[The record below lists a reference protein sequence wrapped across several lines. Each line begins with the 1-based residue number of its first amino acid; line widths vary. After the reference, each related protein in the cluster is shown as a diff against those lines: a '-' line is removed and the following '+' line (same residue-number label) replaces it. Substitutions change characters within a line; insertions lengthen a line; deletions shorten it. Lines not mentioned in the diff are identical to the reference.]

1 MYVKDIMQANV
12 ISVQV
17 GTNLSQ
23 LIGLF
28 KKFHTFP
35 IIPIVNKEDIL
46 VGIVLMRNLF
56 DVFKPCN
63 QDILMRNPL
72 SMINREPTDIF
83 DIDIEEGMGLLVIAA
98 DIMEEKMVKVYQDQ
112 PIKEGYD
119 LMQLHAL
126 DTIPVID
133 RNNKMVGL
141 ISIFDI
147 LMGVFKE
154 KGLI

>member
-1 MYVKDIMQANV
+1 MQTKEVMQTNV
-12 ISVQV
+12 ISVTRGTTLAQLLDFFKDFHGFPVVPVVDEV
-17 GTNLSQ
+17 GV
-23 LIGLF
+23 LIG
-28 KKFHTFP
+28 
-35 IIPIVNKEDIL
+35 IVR
-46 VGIVLMRNLF
+46 MRNLF
-56 DVFKPCN
+56 DVFKPYH